1 LLLAFVIPFMLWTWS
16 VGLVVYL
23 HHTHPEIRWYA
34 DKRRWKLETAQL
46 ASTVHLV
53 MPWPLGPL
61 IHHIMEHPAHH
72 LDATIPL
79 YQLKRAQQHLKDIG
93 AGFTST
99 RFTLGYYRRCVK
111 VCQLYDYRQQRWV
124 PFPN

>member
-1 LLLAFVIPFMLWTWS
+1 MNLKHKTNIPVRKTYELDI
-16 VGLVVYL
+16 GN
-23 HHTHPEIRWYA
+23 RA
-34 DKRRWKLETAQL
+34 
-46 ASTVHLV
+46 VHLV

-79 YQLKRAQQHLKDIG
+79 YQLKRAQQHLKHIG

-99 RFTLGYYRRCVK
+99 RFTLSYYRRCVN
-111 VCQLYDYRQQRWV
+111 VCQLYDYQQQRWV
-124 PFPN
+124 PFPH